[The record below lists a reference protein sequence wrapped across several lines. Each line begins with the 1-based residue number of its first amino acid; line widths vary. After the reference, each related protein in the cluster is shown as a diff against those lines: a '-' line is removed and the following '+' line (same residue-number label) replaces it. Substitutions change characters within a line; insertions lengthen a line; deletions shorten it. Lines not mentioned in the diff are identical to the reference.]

1 MAGAKEIR
9 TKIASVKST
18 QKITSAMQMVAASK
32 MRRAQDK
39 MSASRPYSIALN
51 RIIGHIAAGHTE
63 YKHPYMLTR
72 PIKNVG
78 YIIVSTDR
86 GLCGGLN
93 INLFRQVLQDIKQH
107 MADGHKVKVA
117 LLGGKANS
125 FFARAGVDIIAQH
138 AGFGDNPTPEQLV
151 GAIKVMTQAFLN
163 NEVDKICLCF
173 NGFKNTMVQ
182 QPMVMQ
188 LLPLPKT
195 DDEAIVDNHWDY
207 IYEPDAASILNVVLD
222 RYIQQMVYQAVLE
235 NLASEQAAR
244 MVAMKAAT
252 DNAEALVSDLQLEYN
267 KARQAGITMELN
279 DIVSGAAAV

>member
-9 TKIASVKST
+9 TKIASVKNT

-32 MRRAQDK
+32 MRRAQEK
-39 MSASRPYSIALN
+39 MSSSRPYSQALA

-63 YKHPYMLTR
+63 YKHPYMQER
-72 PIKNVG
+72 EVKNVG

-93 INLFRQVLQDIKQH
+93 INLFRSVMSDIVAQKKE
-107 MADGHKVKVA
+107 GHGVKVA
-117 LLGGKANS
+117 LLGGKANA
-125 FFARAGVDIIAQH
+125 FFARAGVEVIAQH
-138 AGFGDNPTPEQLV
+138 AGFGDNPTPDQLV
-151 GAIKVMTQAFLN
+151 GAIKVMTEAFLKA
-163 NEVDKICLCF
+163 EVDKICLCF

-182 QPMVMQ
+182 KPMVMQ
-188 LLPLPKT
+188 LLPLPQT
-195 DDEAIVDNHWDY
+195 EDEAIKKHHWDY

-222 RYIQQMVYQAVLE
+222 RYVQQMVYQAVLE

-267 KARQAGITMELN
+267 KARQSSITMELN
-279 DIVSGAAAV
+279 DIVAGAAAV